1 MSLLER
7 PDTDVVSDI
16 SVARDGIISPDLE
29 VAVTED
35 QPRPVGPVLFHLPVP
50 ALAQLGGADPSPGS
64 SVSLYSQCSGCPNK
78 IRHTLIHKM
87 KMLSQLVTGIARVAV
102 CH

>member
-1 MSLLER
+1 MRSNGRLSLLER

-35 QPRPVGPVLFHLPVP
+35 QPRPVGPVLLHLPVP
-50 ALAQLGGADPSPGS
+50 ALAQLGGADPSPGHQS
-64 SVSLYSQCSGCPNK
+64 HSTVFWVSKQDLD
-78 IRHTLIHKM
+78 TL
-87 KMLSQLVTGIARVAV
+87 
-102 CH
+102 

>member
-1 MSLLER
+1 MRSNGRLSLLER

-16 SVARDGIISPDLE
+16 SVAWDGIISPDLE

-35 QPRPVGPVLFHLPVP
+35 QPRPVGPVLLHLPVP

-64 SVSLYSQCSGCPNK
+64 SVSLYIVLGVQT
-78 IRHTLIHKM
+78 RLDTL
-87 KMLSQLVTGIARVAV
+87 
-102 CH
+102 